1 MTTVIINE
9 KSKKGRIVLDL
20 IKELGIGKIIS
31 EKRRNK
37 SLKPN
42 KDTLLA
48 IKDAIEG
55 KTIKCDSFE
64 DYLEKVK

>member
-1 MTTVIINE
+1 MATVIINE
-9 KSKKGRIVLDL
+9 KSRKGRIVLDL

-31 EKRRNK
+31 EKSGKK

-55 KTIKCDSFE
+55 NTVKCNDFR

>member
-31 EKRRNK
+31 EKSRNK

-64 DYLEKVK
+64 DYLEKVA

>member
-20 IKELGIGKIIS
+20 IKELGIGKVIS
-31 EKRRNK
+31 DKSRNK
-37 SLKPN
+37 SSKPN
-42 KDTLLA
+42 KNTLLA

-55 KTIKCDSFE
+55 NTIKCDSFE

>member
-1 MTTVIINE
+1 
-9 KSKKGRIVLDL
+9 LDL

-31 EKRRNK
+31 EKSRNK

>member
-1 MTTVIINE
+1 MTTIIINE
-9 KSKKGRIVLDL
+9 KSKKGKVILDL
-20 IKELGIGKIIS
+20 LKEMGVGKIIS
-31 EKRRNK
+31 EKSQNK

-55 KTIKCDSFE
+55 NTIKCDSFE